1 MCSMDKG
8 SEGVTHQQQQIEVH
22 IALVSLV
29 NDDVRKRAEYLHA
42 RWGACMIGA
51 RGVLAVRCS

>member
-1 MCSMDKG
+1 MHKG

-22 IALVSLV
+22 IALVSFV
-29 NDDVRKRAEYLHA
+29 NDDVRKRAEDLHA